1 MSTPLLIG
9 IICGGV
15 LLILIV
21 AIIFIRRANKKRFK
35 KLQENLQKY
44 KTENEELDHENK
56 ITLSKD
62 QEPDPFKT
70 LEEKP
75 AENNAEHH
83 ENKIESQDGK
93 QQVAKKTGPIIED
106 YIAPNQPQPR
116 RDTTIH
122 TIRAKQPRNLDNKS
136 ITDLFAEERAKMD
149 AKSAKN
155 MPKDDFEEFLDEH
168 AYSRRI
174 LNKDILSKIK
184 DLPPEI
190 KAVILS
196 NVFNKYDD

>member
-15 LLILIV
+15 LIAIII

-44 KTENEELDHENK
+44 KTEKENLEHDNK

-62 QEPDPFKT
+62 QENTEPIKAA
-70 LEEKP
+70 EEKP
-75 AENNAEHH
+75 AENR
-83 ENKIESQDGK
+83 IESSEKKVETEK
-93 QQVAKKTGPIIED
+93 QGPIIED
-106 YIAPNQPQPR
+106 YVPPESTFSQPR
-116 RDTTIH
+116 RMQPERTTR
-122 TIRAKQPRNLDNKS
+122 TRQPRNLENRE
-136 ITDLFAEERAKMD
+136 ILDLLNSERSKMN
-149 AKSAKN
+149 AS
-155 MPKDDFEEFLDEH
+155 PQRREQKDDFEAFLDEH